1 MNTRT
6 AVNMLSRAATLTF
19 LGALLLIAG
28 CASNAKTAA
37 KPTVPPAK
45 IAVYESTDLLHSQY
59 TLVEHVWLDSWKSNF
74 TVPSFSTEAQGLEA
88 MKRAASDAGANA
100 LLHVVCVD
108 GSTKPGQDSG
118 LYCYGDAI
126 HLN

>member
-1 MNTRT
+1 MNTCT
-6 AVNMLSRAATLTF
+6 AVKMLSRAAA
-19 LGALLLIAG
+19 LGCLGTLLLTAG

-37 KPTVPPAK
+37 KPMVPPSK
-45 IAVYESTDLLHSQY
+45 IAVYESTDLLQSQY

-74 TVPSFSTEAQGLEA
+74 SVPAFSTEAQGLEA

-100 LLHVVCVD
+100 LLHIVCVD
-108 GSTKPGQDSG
+108 GSTKPGQGSG

-126 HLN
+126 RLN